1 MTTPDFAEWTCPLP
15 LRDYPHI
22 VMGHGGG
29 GKLSAELV
37 EHVFRPAFAN
47 TLLDQMADA
56 TVLSLNGAR
65 VAFSTDS
72 YVVKPLFFPGGSIAD
87 LAVNGTVNDLAM
99 SGAQPL
105 YLSAGFIL
113 EEGLPMTKL
122 GALTQRMGVAAQR
135 AGVQIVTG
143 DTKVVDRG
151 HGDGVYINTS
161 GIGLISEGINI
172 APTRAQPGDVVILSG
187 TIGDHGIAIMSVRE
201 GLDFE
206 THIESDTAPLHG
218 LVAAMLNVTRD
229 VHVLRDCTRGGVAS
243 SLNEIA
249 QAARVGI
256 LIDER
261 KLPVQPAVQG
271 ACEML
276 GLDPIYIANE
286 GKCVAIVPREQADA
300 ILAAMRAHPLGANA
314 AIIGEVV
321 NRHPGMLVSRT
332 GIGGTRVVD
341 MQIGEQLPRIC

>member
-1 MTTPDFAEWTCPLP
+1 M
-15 LRDYPHI
+15 
-22 VMGHGGG
+22 
-29 GKLSAELV
+29 
-37 EHVFRPAFAN
+37 
-47 TLLDQMADA
+47 
-56 TVLSLNGAR
+56 
-65 VAFSTDS
+65 
-72 YVVKPLFFPGGSIAD
+72 
-87 LAVNGTVNDLAM
+87 
-99 SGAQPL
+99 
-105 YLSAGFIL
+105 
-113 EEGLPMTKL
+113 
-122 GALTQRMGVAAQR
+122 
-135 AGVQIVTG
+135 
-143 DTKVVDRG
+143 
-151 HGDGVYINTS
+151 
-161 GIGLISEGINI
+161 
-172 APTRAQPGDVVILSG
+172 ILSG

-218 LVAAMLNVTRD
+218 LVAAMLNVTHD

-249 QAARVGI
+249 QAAHVGI

-300 ILAAMRAHPLGANA
+300 ILAALRSHPLGANA

-321 NRHPGMLVSRT
+321 SRHVGMLVSRT

>member
-1 MTTPDFAEWTCPLP
+1 
-15 LRDYPHI
+15 
-22 VMGHGGG
+22 
-29 GKLSAELV
+29 
-37 EHVFRPAFAN
+37 
-47 TLLDQMADA
+47 
-56 TVLSLNGAR
+56 
-65 VAFSTDS
+65 
-72 YVVKPLFFPGGSIAD
+72 
-87 LAVNGTVNDLAM
+87 
-99 SGAQPL
+99 
-105 YLSAGFIL
+105 
-113 EEGLPMTKL
+113 
-122 GALTQRMGVAAQR
+122 
-135 AGVQIVTG
+135 
-143 DTKVVDRG
+143 
-151 HGDGVYINTS
+151 
-161 GIGLISEGINI
+161 
-172 APTRAQPGDVVILSG
+172 
-187 TIGDHGIAIMSVRE
+187 MSVRE